1 MPIRGQWAGFCRI
14 FTLINSPSFIG
25 FSHFN
30 FPMKKIVLTA
40 LMAMASL
47 AAIPAAQA
55 QTTCPAAPNTVVI
68 SGQSITANTTWTNN
82 NIYELRGFNFVESG
96 ATLTIQPGTIIKG
109 DKNTKGTLTIK
120 QGARIDARGTATN
133 PIVFTST
140 QPAGTRARGDWGG
153 LIILGKAPQNIPAT
167 ATQPLPKIEGGLTPD
182 AFFGGT
188 DANDNSGFLQY
199 VRIEFPG
206 VAFSTDN
213 EINGLTMGGV
223 GAGTTIDHIQVSYS
237 GDDSYEWFGGTVNAK
252 YLIAFRG
259 LDDDWDTDNGF
270 SGKVQFGVSL
280 RDPNVADAA
289 GASNGFESDNDAN
302 ATNNQP
308 LTRAVF
314 SNMTNIIA
322 TPVSGQTLNSKY
334 ANGMH
339 IRRNSAESIF
349 NSLSVGYPNAGLLL
363 DASIPLVNGQPNGGS
378 SAYTTEVNATNGS
391 ISLEGNVFAGYTA
404 ANIGK
409 VVTGST
415 FNIQQFVS
423 TGNDVTATVASL
435 NFDPSN
441 QTISSS
447 TTIVTPNFQALAGSV
462 LAMGAVFTNTK
473 LDAFF
478 DRVNFRGAVA
488 PAGTTG
494 GVTTNWANAGW
505 TNYNPQITCY
515 NVAGQTLASREIVN
529 ASLQSLT
536 VSPNPTQGAATLGF
550 DVKTA
555 TTATVRVFDVMGR
568 EVAVVL
574 TAGKLGAG
582 PQRLALPANLAP
594 GVYVATVATPEA
606 VQSVRFVV
614 AQ

>member
-1 MPIRGQWAGFCRI
+1 MALATIAA
-14 FTLINSPSFIG
+14 LSPA
-25 FSHFN
+25 H
-30 FPMKKIVLTA
+30 
-40 LMAMASL
+40 
-47 AAIPAAQA
+47 A
-55 QTTCPAAPNTVVI
+55 QTTCPAAPATVVI
-68 SGQSITANTTWTNN
+68 NSQSITTNTTWTSN

-120 QGARIDARGTATN
+120 QGARIDARGTATS
-133 PIVFTST
+133 PIVFTSN
-140 QPAGTRARGDWGG
+140 QPAGSRARGDWGG

-182 AFFGGT
+182 AFFGGN
-188 DANDNSGFLQY
+188 DPNDNSGFLQY

-213 EINGLTMGGV
+213 EINGLTLGGV

-270 SGKVQFGVSL
+270 SGKVQFGLSL

-322 TPVSGQTLNSKY
+322 TPVNGQTLNSKY

-339 IRRNSAESIF
+339 IRRNSAQSIF

-378 SAYTTEVNATNGS
+378 STYTSEVNATNGA
-391 ISLEGNVFAGYTA
+391 IGLEGNVFAGYTA
-404 ANIGK
+404 TNVGK
-409 VVTGST
+409 VVSGST

-435 NFDPSN
+435 NLDPSN
-441 QTISSS
+441 LTLSTS
-447 TTIVTPNFQALAGSV
+447 TTTVTPILQPMSGSLLAT
-462 LAMGAVFTNTK
+462 GAAFTNAK

-494 GVTTNWANAGW
+494 ALTGNWANASW
-505 TNYNPQITCY
+505 TEYNPQNFCY
-515 NVAGQTLASREIVN
+515 NRPGVVTAARVGAEKTLQLGVY
-529 ASLQSLT
+529 
-536 VSPNPTQGAATLGF
+536 PNPTAGTASLSFALPRTSAT
-550 DVKTA
+550 
-555 TTATVRVFDVMGR
+555 TVRVLDATGR
-568 EVAVVL
+568 LVATVL
-574 TAGKLGAG
+574 DERKLLAG
-582 PQRLALPANLAP
+582 PQLVALPAGLP
-594 GVYVATVATPEA
+594 SGIYVATISTAETSE
-606 VQSVRFVV
+606 SVRFIVTK
-614 AQ
+614 